1 MKVALIEQ
9 NIIDEMR
16 ENQYLI
22 LSHLKNSKK
31 YKDGDEKYISREKA
45 ARIFDCDK
53 QTIANLEKEGL
64 VKRYGRGRLIRYS
77 LSELQQAFG
86 ITGAER

>member
-1 MKVALIEQ
+1 MKIALIEQ
-9 NIIDEMR
+9 NVIDEIR

-31 YKDGDEKYISREKA
+31 HQNGDREKYISREKA

-53 QTIANLEKEGL
+53 QTIANFEKEGL
-64 VKRYGRGRLIRYS
+64 IRRYGRGKMIRYS
-77 LSELQQAFG
+77 LDELKTALG
-86 ITGAER
+86 IKE